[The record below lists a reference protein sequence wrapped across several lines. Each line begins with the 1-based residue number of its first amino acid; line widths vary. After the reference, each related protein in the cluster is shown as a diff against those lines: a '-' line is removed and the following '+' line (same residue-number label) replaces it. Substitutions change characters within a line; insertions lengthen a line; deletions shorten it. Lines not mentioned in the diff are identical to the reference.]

1 MLRLFRLWTLFI
13 PLSAFPANAPA
24 MRPPDAILGDY
35 VKAVGGLD
43 AVDRLTTRETLGELH
58 GGPKVTL
65 YWQKPN
71 LVLSMTKKERE
82 GYDGARGW
90 ILTKKR
96 KIKKMS
102 RGAELPI
109 EMDANPLRFVH
120 MKDFY
125 TELDPAPAQEIDG
138 EKMEVILAPNN
149 IATTKLYFDAAT
161 HLLRR
166 VEGNGEVSAYF
177 TNTVEFLDY
186 KEVDGVKLPFHILH
200 STTEPGGE
208 HTDLRIKTITHNI
221 HLQPEIFSK
230 PIPGQAVMGGKR

>member
-1 MLRLFRLWTLFI
+1 MRRLFSLWIFLLTRLAF
-13 PLSAFPANAPA
+13 SADAPPA
-24 MRPPDAILGDY
+24 RPPDAILADY

-43 AVDRLTTRETLGELH
+43 AVDKITTRETLGEFH
-58 GGPKVTL
+58 RGPKVNF

-71 LVLSMTKKERE
+71 LVLSMTKKERV
-82 GYDGARGW
+82 GYDGTRGW
-90 ILTKKR
+90 ILTKKK
-96 KIKKMS
+96 KIKKMA

-120 MKDFY
+120 IKDFY
-125 TELDPAPAQEIDG
+125 SELDPAPAEEMDG

-149 IATTKLYFDAAT
+149 IAATKLYFDTAT

-186 KEVDGVKLPFHILH
+186 KDVDGVKLPFHILH

-208 HTDLRIKTITHNI
+208 STDLRIKTITHNI
-221 HLQPEIFSK
+221 HLQPEMFSK